1 MTKEEIIKMQIS
13 RIEKDIRDLPY
24 HKGTEHHHGVMKAKL
39 AKLNDELNG
48 VALKGSGGGGVGY
61 AIKHSGD
68 ASVVLVGLPNVG
80 KSTLL
85 NAVTNAESR
94 VGNYDFTTLG
104 VVPGMM
110 EYKGVK
116 IQILDLPGII
126 EGATKNKGFGKK
138 VLSVIRASDM
148 VVLMTDVKRIR
159 WLKQVEDELY
169 RSGMR
174 LNTKPAKI
182 SIHRTHKGAIQVIDP
197 YKSFEKETV
206 IEIAK
211 EMGFD
216 NAIIQIGEKVNGI
229 DKLID
234 ALSKSIKYM
243 PSVEV
248 ITKIDLVKN
257 FDSKMI
263 DKKDNVVLMCANKGI
278 GLDEFKE
285 KIWKGLGLVRV
296 YLKRERNLEADK
308 QQPLIVKE
316 SNSLDDV
323 LKRISNQMRDD
334 ISKAYIWGK
343 NARFPGQEVS
353 LKFQVFDEM
362 EVWFGRYISIF

>member
-13 RIEKDIRDLPY
+13 RIEKEIRDLPY
-24 HKGTEHHHGVMKAKL
+24 HKGTEHHHGIMKARL

-48 VALKGSGGGGVGY
+48 GSSKGGGGGVGY

-68 ASVVLVGLPNVG
+68 ASVVLVGLPSVG

-110 EYKGVK
+110 EYKGVR

-126 EGATKNKGFGKK
+126 EGAAKNKGFGKK
-138 VLSVIRASDM
+138 VLSVIRASDL
-148 VVLMTDVKRIR
+148 VVLMTDIKRVD
-159 WLKQVEDELY
+159 WLKQVENELY

-174 LNTKPAKI
+174 LNTRPSKI

-206 IEIAK
+206 IEVAK
-211 EMGFD
+211 EMGFG
-216 NAIIQIGEKVNGI
+216 NAIIQIGEKVDGI
-229 DKLID
+229 DKLVD
-234 ALSKSIKYM
+234 AMSKSIKYM

-248 ITKIDLVKN
+248 ITKIDLVKSPYN
-257 FDSKMI
+257 PPLTKGGY
-263 DKKDNVVLMCANKGI
+263 KDNLVLMSADKGI
-278 GLDEFKE
+278 GLDDFKE
-285 KIWKGLGLVRV
+285 KVWKGLGLVRV
-296 YLKRERNLEADK
+296 YLKRERNVEADK
-308 QQPLIVKE
+308 VQPLIVK
-316 SNSLDDV
+316 NTNTLDDV

-334 ISKAYIWGK
+334 VNKAYIWGAK
-343 NARFPGQEVS
+343 AKFPGQEVS
-353 LKFQVFDEM
+353 FNFQVFDEM
-362 EVWFGRYISIF
+362 EVYFGR

>member
-1 MTKEEIIKMQIS
+1 M
-13 RIEKDIRDLPY
+13 
-24 HKGTEHHHGVMKAKL
+24 
-39 AKLNDELNG
+39 
-48 VALKGSGGGGVGY
+48 
-61 AIKHSGD
+61 
-68 ASVVLVGLPNVG
+68 
-80 KSTLL
+80 
-85 NAVTNAESR
+85 
-94 VGNYDFTTLG
+94 GNYDFTTLG

-126 EGATKNKGFGKK
+126 EGAASNKGFGKK
-138 VLSVIRASDM
+138 VLSVIRASDL
-148 VVLMTDVKRIR
+148 VVLMTDVKRIN

-197 YKSFEKETV
+197 YQSFEKETV
-206 IEIAK
+206 IEVAK
-211 EMGFD
+211 EMGLS
-216 NAIIQIGEKVNGI
+216 NAIIQIGEKVDGI

-243 PSVEV
+243 ASVEV
-248 ITKIDLVKN
+248 VTKIDTVESYKVKS
-257 FDSKMI
+257 FSSL
-263 DKKDNVVLMCANKGI
+263 KKDNLVLMCADKGI
-278 GLDEFKE
+278 GLDDFKE

-308 QQPLIVKE
+308 NEPLILKKT
-316 SNSLDDV
+316 SNLDDV
-323 LKRISNQMRDD
+323 LRRISNQMRDD
-334 ISKAYIWGK
+334 VNKAYIWGK

-353 LKFQVFDEM
+353 FTFQVFDEM
-362 EVWFGRYISIF
+362 EVYFGR

>member
-24 HKGTEHHHGVMKAKL
+24 HKGTEHHHGIMKAKL

-48 VALKGSGGGGVGY
+48 GTIKGGGGGGLGY

-110 EYKGVK
+110 EYKGVR

-138 VLSVIRASDM
+138 VLSVIRASDL
-148 VVLMTDVKRIR
+148 VVLMTDVKRIK

-169 RSGMR
+169 HSGLR
-174 LNTKPAKI
+174 LNTTPAKI
-182 SIHRTHKGAIQVIDP
+182 SLHRTHKGAIQVIDP
-197 YKSFEKETV
+197 YQSFEKETV
-206 IEIAK
+206 MEIAK
-211 EMGFD
+211 EMGFG
-216 NAIIQIGEKVNGI
+216 NAIIQIGEKVEGI

-248 ITKIDLVKN
+248 ITKIDLAKN
-257 FDSKMI
+257 FDPKI
-263 DKKDNVVLMCANKGI
+263 EGKKNNLVLMCADKGI
-278 GLDEFKE
+278 GLDDFKE
-285 KIWKGLGLVRV
+285 KLWKGLGLVRV

-308 QQPLIVKE
+308 NEPLILKNT
-316 SNSLDDV
+316 STLDDV

-334 ISKAYIWGK
+334 VNKAYIWGK

-353 LKFQVFDEM
+353 FSFRVFDEM
-362 EVWFGRYISIF
+362 EVYFGR

>member
-13 RIEKDIRDLPY
+13 RIEKEARDLPY
-24 HKGTEHHHGVMKAKL
+24 HKGTEHHHGILKAKL

-48 VALKGSGGGGVGY
+48 GISKGGGGGGVGY

-68 ASVVLVGLPNVG
+68 ASVVLVGLPSVG

-126 EGATKNKGFGKK
+126 EGAASNKGFGKK

-148 VVLMTDVKRIR
+148 VVLMTDIKRIE

-174 LNTKPAKI
+174 LNTRPAKI
-182 SIHRTHKGAIQVIDP
+182 SIHKTHKGAIQVIDP

-211 EMGFD
+211 EMGLG
-216 NAIIQIGEKVNGI
+216 NAIIQIGEKVEGI

-243 PSVEV
+243 ASVEV
-248 ITKIDLVKN
+248 ITKIDLAKN
-257 FDSKMI
+257 FDSRI
-263 DKKDNVVLMCANKGI
+263 VGKKNNLVLMSADKGI
-278 GLDEFKE
+278 GLDDFKE

-296 YLKRERNLEADK
+296 YLKRERTADADK
-308 QQPLIVKE
+308 IQPLIVK
-316 SNSLDDV
+316 NTNTLDDV

-334 ISKAYIWGK
+334 VNKAYIWGK

-353 LKFQVFDEM
+353 FTFPVFDEM
-362 EVWFGRYISIF
+362 EVYFGR

>member
-13 RIEKDIRDLPY
+13 RIEKEIHDLPY
-24 HKGTEHHHGVMKAKL
+24 HKGTEHHHGVMKARI

-48 VALKGSGGGGVGY
+48 GSAKGGGGGGVGY

-68 ASVVLVGLPNVG
+68 ASVVLVGLPSVG

-126 EGATKNKGFGKK
+126 EGAAKNKGFGKK
-138 VLSVIRASDM
+138 VLSVIRASDL
-148 VVLMTDVKRIR
+148 VVLMTDIKRVN

-174 LNTKPAKI
+174 LNTRPAKI
-182 SIHRTHKGAIQVIDP
+182 TIHKTHKGSIQVIDP

-206 IEIAK
+206 IEVAK
-211 EMGFD
+211 EMGIS
-216 NAIIQIGEKVNGI
+216 NAIIQLGEKVDGI
-229 DKLID
+229 DKLVD
-234 ALSKSIKYM
+234 SMSKSIKYM

-248 ITKIDLVKN
+248 VTKIDLAKN
-257 FDSKMI
+257 FDPRI
-263 DKKDNVVLMCANKGI
+263 VGKKDNLVLMCADKGI
-278 GLDEFKE
+278 GIDDFKE
-285 KIWKGLGLVRV
+285 KLWKGLGLIRV
-296 YLKRERNLEADK
+296 YLKEERSMEADRVK
-308 QQPLIVKE
+308 PLIFK
-316 SNSLDDV
+316 NTCTLDDV

-334 ISKAYIWGK
+334 VNKAYIWGK

-353 LKFQVFDEM
+353 FTYQVFDEM
-362 EVWFGRYISIF
+362 EVYFNR

>member
-13 RIEKDIRDLPY
+13 RIEKEMRDLPY
-24 HKGTEHHHGVMKAKL
+24 HKGTEHHHGILKAKL

-48 VALKGSGGGGVGY
+48 GSAKGGGGGVGY

-68 ASVVLVGLPNVG
+68 ASVVLVGLPSVG

-116 IQILDLPGII
+116 VQILDLPGII
-126 EGATKNKGFGKK
+126 EGAAKNKGFGKK
-138 VLSVIRASDM
+138 VLSVIRASDL
-148 VVLMTDVKRIR
+148 VVLMTDVKRIG

-169 RSGMR
+169 RSGIR
-174 LNTKPAKI
+174 LNVRPAKI
-182 SIHRTHKGAIQVIDP
+182 SVHKTHKGAIQVIDP

-211 EMGFD
+211 EMGLS
-216 NAIIQIGEKVNGI
+216 NAIIQIGEKVEGI

-243 PSVEV
+243 SAVEV
-248 ITKIDLVKN
+248 VTKIDLAKN
-257 FDSKMI
+257 FDPRI
-263 DKKDNVVLMCANKGI
+263 VGKKDNLVLMSADKGI
-278 GLDEFKE
+278 GLDDFKE
-285 KIWKGLGLVRV
+285 KVWKGLGLVRV
-296 YLKRERNLEADK
+296 FLKRERSVEADK
-308 QQPLIVKE
+308 DQPLIIK
-316 SNSLDDV
+316 NNCTLDDV

-334 ISKAYIWGK
+334 VNKAYIWGK

-353 LKFQVFDEM
+353 FNFPVFDEM
-362 EVWFGRYISIF
+362 EVYFGR

>member
-48 VALKGSGGGGVGY
+48 GSLKGGGGGGVGY

-126 EGATKNKGFGKK
+126 EGASKNKGFGKK
-138 VLSVIRASDM
+138 VLSVIRASDLI
-148 VVLMTDVKRIR
+148 VLMTDVKRIK

-169 RSGMR
+169 NSGLR
-174 LNTKPAKI
+174 LNTRPSKI
-182 SIHRTHKGAIQVIDP
+182 SIHRTHKGSIQVIDP
-197 YKSFEKETV
+197 YQSFDKEIVTD
-206 IEIAK
+206 IAK
-211 EMGFD
+211 EMGFG
-216 NAIIQIGEKVNGI
+216 NAIIQIGEKVEGI
-229 DKLID
+229 EKLID

-248 ITKIDLVKN
+248 ITKIDLAKN
-257 FDSKMI
+257 FDSRI
-263 DKKDNVVLMCANKGI
+263 VGKKDNLVLMCADKGI
-278 GLDEFKE
+278 GLDDFKE

-296 YLKRERNLEADK
+296 YLKRERNLDADK
-308 QQPLIVKE
+308 EQPLILKNV
-316 SNSLDDV
+316 STLDDV

-334 ISKAYIWGK
+334 VNKAYIWGK

-353 LKFQVFDEM
+353 FNFRVFDEM
-362 EVWFGRYISIF
+362 EVYFGR

>member
-13 RIEKDIRDLPY
+13 RIEKEIRDLPY
-24 HKGTEHHHGVMKAKL
+24 HKGTEHHHGIMKARL

-48 VALKGSGGGGVGY
+48 GGAKGGGGGVGY

-68 ASVVLVGLPNVG
+68 ASVVLVGLPSVG

-126 EGATKNKGFGKK
+126 QGAASNKGFGKK
-138 VLSVIRASDM
+138 VLSVIRASDL
-148 VVLMTDVKRIR
+148 VVLMTDIKRIN

-182 SIHRTHKGAIQVIDP
+182 SIHKTHKGAIQVIDP
-197 YKSFEKETV
+197 YKSFEKEIV
-206 IEIAK
+206 VDVAK
-211 EMGFD
+211 EMGLG
-216 NAIIQIGEKVNGI
+216 NAIIQIGEKVEGI

-243 PSVEV
+243 ASVEV
-248 ITKIDLVKN
+248 VTKIDMAKN
-257 FDSKMI
+257 FDPRI
-263 DKKDNVVLMCANKGI
+263 VGKKDNLVLMCADKGI
-278 GLDEFKE
+278 GLNDFKE
-285 KIWKGLGLVRV
+285 KLWKGLGLVRV
-296 YLKRERNLEADK
+296 YLKRERTVEADYND
-308 QQPLIVKE
+308 PLILKN
-316 SNSLDDV
+316 NSTLDDV

-334 ISKAYIWGK
+334 VSKAYIWGK

-353 LKFQVFDEM
+353 FTFQVFDEM
-362 EVWFGRYISIF
+362 EVYFGR

>member
-13 RIEKDIRDLPY
+13 RIEKEVRDLPY
-24 HKGTEHHHGVMKAKL
+24 HKGTEHHHGIMKARL

-48 VALKGSGGGGVGY
+48 GNLKGGGGGVGY

-68 ASVVLVGLPNVG
+68 ASVVLVGLPSVG

-126 EGATKNKGFGKK
+126 EGAAKNKGFGKK
-138 VLSVIRASDM
+138 VLSVIRASDL
-148 VVLMTDVKRIR
+148 VVLMTDIKRIQ

-174 LNTKPAKI
+174 LNTRPSKI
-182 SIHRTHKGAIQVIDP
+182 SIHRTHKGSIQVIDP

-206 IEIAK
+206 TEVAK
-211 EMGFD
+211 EMGLG
-216 NAIIQIGEKVNGI
+216 NAIIQIGEKVEGI
-229 DKLID
+229 DKLVD
-234 ALSKSIKYM
+234 AMSKSIKYM

-248 ITKIDLVKN
+248 VTKIDLIKN
-257 FDSKMI
+257 LPKSLFDKR
-263 DKKDNVVLMCANKGI
+263 DLVLMNANRGV
-278 GLDEFKE
+278 GVDDFKE

-296 YLKRERNLEADK
+296 YLKEERSAEADYK
-308 QQPLIVKE
+308 DPLIFK
-316 SNSLDDV
+316 NNCTLDDV

-334 ISKAYIWGK
+334 VNKSYIWGK

-353 LKFQVFDEM
+353 FTFQVFDEM
-362 EVWFGRYISIF
+362 EVYFGR

>member
-13 RIEKDIRDLPY
+13 RIEKEIRDLPY
-24 HKGTEHHHGVMKAKL
+24 HKGTEHHHGIMKARL

-48 VALKGSGGGGVGY
+48 GSSKGGGGGVGY

-126 EGATKNKGFGKK
+126 EGAAKNKGFGKK
-138 VLSVIRASDM
+138 VLSVIRASDL
-148 VVLMTDVKRIR
+148 VVLMTDVKKIE
-159 WLKQVEDELY
+159 WLKQVENELY

-197 YKSFEKETV
+197 YQSFEKETV
-206 IEIAK
+206 VEIAK

-243 PSVEV
+243 PAVEV
-248 ITKIDLVKN
+248 ITKIDLNPNFQFQISKN
-257 FDSKMI
+257 KE
-263 DKKDNVVLMCANKGI
+263 NNLVLMCADKGI

-296 YLKRERNLEADK
+296 YLKRERSLEADYN
-308 QQPLIVKE
+308 QPLILK
-316 SNSLDDV
+316 NSSTLDDV

-334 ISKAYIWGK
+334 VGKAYIWGK

-353 LKFQVFDEM
+353 FKFQVFDEM
-362 EVWFGRYISIF
+362 EVWFGR